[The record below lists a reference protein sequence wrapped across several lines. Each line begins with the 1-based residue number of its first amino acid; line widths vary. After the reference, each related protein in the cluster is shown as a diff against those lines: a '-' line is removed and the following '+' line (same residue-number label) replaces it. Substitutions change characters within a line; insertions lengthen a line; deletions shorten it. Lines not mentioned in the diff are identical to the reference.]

1 MTLPKRHF
9 LYVRHGETD
18 WNAESRAQGWSD
30 IPLNARGRDQAR
42 DAARILAGRPVSA
55 IIASPLSRAH
65 ETATIIAETLHR
77 PVTVDDAF
85 REVCF
90 GDREGEV
97 MAAWYED
104 WLNGVSTPPGGE
116 SFDDLSARG
125 TAAISRHLAE
135 ASPDADPILFVAHGA
150 LFRGIRRALGQSI
163 HVRLANGAP
172 LECRPSDEGWDIV
185 LLQPGNRDAPTS
197 G

>member
-1 MTLPKRHF
+1 MTIPPRRF

-18 WNAESRAQGWSD
+18 WNAESRAQGLSD

-42 DAARILAGRPVSA
+42 DAARILAGVPVAA

-65 ETATIIAETLHR
+65 ETATIIAETLDL
-77 PVTVDDAF
+77 PVTIDEAL
-85 REVCF
+85 REVSF
-90 GDREGEV
+90 GEREGAT

-104 WLNGVSTPPGGE
+104 WIDSRSTPPGGE

-125 TAAISRHLAE
+125 AAAIARHLAPTRFE
-135 ASPDADPILFVAHGA
+135 DTPILFVAHGA
-150 LFRGIRRALGQSI
+150 LFRGIRRALGLSI

-172 LECRPSDEGWDIV
+172 LECRPTAEAWEIV
-185 LLQPGNRDAPTS
+185 LLQPGNTDAPTT
-197 G
+197 